1 MPTFKS
7 AVGGALTDEVLRRN
21 LIKATS
27 HSLRL
32 RREVIEARYPD
43 WQGMREKANAIRAR
57 SLEENAALWEQARRA
72 IEARGG
78 SFAIAPDRAD
88 VLRRVRA
95 ELAPFKN
102 APVVKSK
109 SMVTEELGLREE
121 LERDGFE
128 IYETDLGELIVQFEE
143 RPPSHITAPAIH
155 LSRGQIGRIFEKK
168 LNVPYTDDPVALTA
182 MARRFLREK
191 FLAAR
196 AGITGANFIVAESGT
211 LVLLENEGN
220 IRLTTALPERIV
232 AVTGLEKIVPTLED
246 LKVLLRM
253 LPVSATGQFQNC
265 YTSFIPLGKGHTLL
279 ALDGWRSRLLANP
292 MYREILKCIRCG
304 ACLNICPVYGLVGG
318 HAYRGVYPGPIGV
331 VTGPFLNSSP
341 EPDSVR
347 SSEFGVRSEGEN
359 TIQSSKFR
367 VESPSRPDSKLETRN
382 SKLIEVRSSEFG
394 VRSEGE
400 NTVQSSEL
408 RVESPSRPDSKLET
422 RNSKLA
428 IDNLKLSSLCGACT
442 DICPVKIP
450 IHSTILKLRADAPK
464 PFWEHGA
471 FSAGRVMSRPSVW
484 RAVLGAARMMP
495 SGLLR
500 LAARPWTRQRGPLT
514 PARRS
519 FGELWKKKRS

>member
-7 AVGGALTDEVLRRN
+7 VIGGALKDEVLRRN
-21 LIKATS
+21 LIKATQ

-32 RREVIEARYPD
+32 RREVIEARYPHWED
-43 WQGMREKANAIRAR
+43 MREKAKAIRKR

-88 VLRRVRA
+88 VIHRVRR
-95 ELAPFKN
+95 ELAPFKD

-155 LSRGQIGRIFEKK
+155 LSREQIGRIFEKK
-168 LNVPYTDDPVALTA
+168 LNVPYTSDPVELTA

-196 AGITGANFIVAESGT
+196 AGITGANFIVAETGT

-220 IRLTTALPERIV
+220 IRLTTALPEKIV
-232 AVTGLEKIVPTLED
+232 AVTGLEKIVPTLDD

-265 YTSFIPLGKGHTLL
+265 YTSFIPLGRGHTLL
-279 ALDGWRSRLLANP
+279 ALDGWRSRLLEKP
-292 MYREILKCIRCG
+292 EYRDILLCIRCG

-318 HAYRGVYPGPIGV
+318 HAYRSVYPGPIGV
-331 VTGPFLNSSP
+331 ITGPFLKGSSKLAARSP
-341 EPDSVR
+341 QTEEAMRGGGSQGLASDPKLEAQDSKPDSVQ
-347 SSEFGVRSEGEN
+347 SSE
-359 TIQSSKFR
+359 FR

-382 SKLIEVRSSEFG
+382 SKLGSKA
-394 VRSEGE
+394 
-400 NTVQSSEL
+400 
-408 RVESPSRPDSKLET
+408 DSKLET

-428 IDNLKLSSLCGACT
+428 LDNLKLSSLCGACT
-442 DICPVKIP
+442 DICPVSVP

-464 PFWEHGA
+464 PFWERRA
-471 FSAGRVMSRPSVW
+471 FAAGRALSRPAVW
-484 RAVLGAARMMP
+484 KTFLGLARMMP
-495 SGLLR
+495 SRLLR
-500 LAARPWTRQRGPLT
+500 MAARPWVRERGPLE
-514 PARRS
+514 PAPRS
-519 FGELWKKKRS
+519 FGDLWKKKRS

>member
-1 MPTFKS
+1 MPTFKD
-7 AVGGALTDEVLRRN
+7 AIGGALKDEVLRRN

-32 RREVIEARYPD
+32 RREVIEARYPH
-43 WQGMREKANAIRAR
+43 WEAMREKAGAIRKR
-57 SLEENAALWEQARRA
+57 SLDENAALWEQARQA

-78 SFAIAPDRAD
+78 SFAIVPDRAD
-88 VLRRVRA
+88 VINRVRK
-95 ELAPFKN
+95 ELAPFKG

-155 LSRGQIGRIFEKK
+155 LSREQIGRIFEKK
-168 LNVPYTDDPVALTA
+168 LNVPYTSDPVALTA

-191 FLAAR
+191 FLVAR

-232 AVTGLEKIVPTLED
+232 AVTGLEKIVPTMDD
-246 LKVLLRM
+246 LKILLRM

-265 YTSFIPLGKGHTLL
+265 YTSFIPLGKGHILL
-279 ALDGWRSRLLANP
+279 ALDGWRSRLLRNAK
-292 MYREILKCIRCG
+292 YREILMCIRCG

-318 HAYRGVYPGPIGV
+318 HAYRSVYPGPIGV
-331 VTGPFLNSSP
+331 ITGPFLHESKKEELRSKKAEEANKDTENHGMSS
-341 EPDSVR
+341 
-347 SSEFGVRSEGEN
+347 
-359 TIQSSKFR
+359 
-367 VESPSRPDSKLETRN
+367 DSKLA
-382 SKLIEVRSSEFG
+382 SE
-394 VRSEGE
+394 
-400 NTVQSSEL
+400 
-408 RVESPSRPDSKLET
+408 
-422 RNSKLA
+422 
-428 IDNLKLSSLCGACT
+428 NLKLSSLCGACT
-442 DICPVKIP
+442 DICPVGVP

-464 PFWEHGA
+464 PFWEHRA
-471 FSAGRVMSRPSVW
+471 FSAGRAMSRPSIW
-484 RAVLGAARMMP
+484 RIFLGLIRMMP

-500 LAARPWTRQRGPLT
+500 MAARPWARQRGPLA

-519 FGELWKKKRS
+519 FGDLWKKKRS